1 VIKVS
6 KKTCLAFVALF
17 IMILFVIGVLSSV
30 SIPDITKATPII
42 EWIAMVCSSI
52 TIGLLLVAIL
62 EMIRIRKRNLRRKNN
77 GST

>member
-1 VIKVS
+1 MIKVS
-6 KKTCLAFVALF
+6 KKTCLAFVVLF
-17 IMILFVIGVLSSV
+17 IMILFVTGVLSSV
-30 SIPDITKATPII
+30 SIPDITKATSTI
-42 EWIAMVCSSI
+42 EWIALICSAI